1 MKSFVSDPGVWRL
14 QTAKF
19 YYLFMKSIYK
29 FLLWWYIQTLHGSWY
44 PHFQYFNMMEFQI
57 DSCYI
62 LSLYHP
68 SVFLVTIFISFE
80 TLFHVGLFFSWSS
93 PLILSSVVCNPMW
106 PVYWIFN
113 CDDSSLHLSFYLV
126 LCQIFLIISDGLLL
140 LAQFFFSMHFTCL
153 CFIFS
158 VQHPSVIGIGDLKLF
173 VYCFYWHLWI
183 LGYAIPYLGTALL
196 SVQYFFTVPS
206 HTLNL

>member
-1 MKSFVSDPGVWRL
+1 MTRLPKAKSRSADSPLWQTAHLSSGVSARDSQCPARVLKATLRHPHGTWGAGGNGWDLKRVLLIVLGLMKSFVSDPGVWRL

-80 TLFHVGLFFSWSS
+80 TLRFML
-93 PLILSSVVCNPMW
+93 
-106 PVYWIFN
+106 
-113 CDDSSLHLSFYLV
+113 D
-126 LCQIFLIISDGLLL
+126 
-140 LAQFFFSMHFTCL
+140 
-153 CFIFS
+153 
-158 VQHPSVIGIGDLKLF
+158 
-173 VYCFYWHLWI
+173 
-183 LGYAIPYLGTALL
+183 
-196 SVQYFFTVPS
+196 YFFLDLV
-206 HTLNL
+206 H